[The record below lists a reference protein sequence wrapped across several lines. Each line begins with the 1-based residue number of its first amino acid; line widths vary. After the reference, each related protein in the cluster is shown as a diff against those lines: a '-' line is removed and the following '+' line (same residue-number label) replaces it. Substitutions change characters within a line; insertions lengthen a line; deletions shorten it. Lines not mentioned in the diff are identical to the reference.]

1 MSINGN
7 FIDIRNYG
15 VVGDRITD
23 WTQTI
28 FSALSQLGSYTTLY
42 IPNGVKWDNDN
53 AANVYA
59 NMPDY
64 TQIIDDSGFEGRYT
78 SDIWQSSRTIWRKTN
93 DNTGATNGNTENIRG
108 QYHPAF
114 VVESDAQD
122 LTGGNKGSIVFRFKN
137 GSKDD
142 FQFGADRST
151 QDDSNLGIST
161 YGGIVNGTRA
171 FRLGGQTSISPHC
184 FSFNSTLIADVS
196 FVFGKKIRQK
206 NDTEATH
213 KLKPHIV
220 RWSQPLDHTGDFE
233 QSWVVR
239 ETVGTGTEIVQ
250 IHKQVISHATG
261 DLTWSLKDGTT
272 LALTALINQN
282 KGLNL
287 TKNIIT
293 PVTTY
298 SLVAKDSGS
307 YISNV
312 NANGGYIV
320 NLPKAVKGLY
330 FEFSVDSLNNL
341 RIQPNTADNFVSL
354 NAGKYKQSNTIGSR
368 LRVTAVTDN
377 IWSVEQIG
385 TWTDQV

>member
-1 MSINGN
+1 M
-7 FIDIRNYG
+7 
-15 VVGDRITD
+15 
-23 WTQTI
+23 
-28 FSALSQLGSYTTLY
+28 
-42 IPNGVKWDNDN
+42 
-53 AANVYA
+53 
-59 NMPDY
+59 
-64 TQIIDDSGFEGRYT
+64 
-78 SDIWQSSRTIWRKTN
+78 
-93 DNTGATNGNTENIRG
+93 
-108 QYHPAF
+108 
-114 VVESDAQD
+114 
-122 LTGGNKGSIVFRFKN
+122 
-137 GSKDD
+137 
-142 FQFGADRST
+142 
-151 QDDSNLGIST
+151 
-161 YGGIVNGTRA
+161 
-171 FRLGGQTSISPHC
+171 
-184 FSFNSTLIADVS
+184 
-196 FVFGKKIRQK
+196 
-206 NDTEATH
+206 
-213 KLKPHIV
+213 
-220 RWSQPLDHTGDFE
+220 
-233 QSWVVR
+233 R